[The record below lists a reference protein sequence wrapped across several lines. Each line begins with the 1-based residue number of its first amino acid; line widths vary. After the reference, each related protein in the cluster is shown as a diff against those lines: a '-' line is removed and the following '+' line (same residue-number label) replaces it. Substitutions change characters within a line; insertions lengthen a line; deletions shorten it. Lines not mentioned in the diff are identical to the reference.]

1 MSEEQKAAPA
11 PANTNAEAE
20 KDVQNVLAE
29 LNAEGGAPA
38 DKPAE
43 KKEDAE
49 EARII
54 AEAAKLGEKSEK
66 TEEKADSKKPE
77 HESRQDR
84 GRGGRPNWRNNA
96 KFDPTTQKVTDDPVE
111 IRKQVRHPMRRVEF
125 SGLSHASG
133 ALRPC

>member
-1 MSEEQKAAPA
+1 MSEEQKAATA

-38 DKPAE
+38 EKPAE

-66 TEEKADSKKPE
+66 TEEKSDSKKPE
-77 HESRQDR
+77 RGSQQEK
-84 GRGGRPNWRNNA
+84 GRGGRPNYRNNI
-96 KFDPTTQKVTDDPVE
+96 KFDPSTQKVTDDPVE
-111 IRKQVRHPMRRVEF
+111 IRKQVSYF
-125 SGLSHASG
+125 T
-133 ALRPC
+133 